1 MEGVETVDVSW
12 LHHSQKDHLSRCKS
26 ASSLVS
32 DKSIPD
38 GGGGATPP
46 PQQCDAEKKP
56 PQENHAP
63 SPPPVCTAPAPTTAS
78 VASQNEKEVNKVNEK
93 AVAVDAKPTGASP
106 ASQQQQQQQQK
117 SAPRPVGGRR
127 NSWIS
132 SLSSRFSS
140 GSTPPSQS
148 NMKAPP
154 STKATSPVSK
164 MDAHN
169 PFGAAYSPKDKEEE
183 RKDENSP
190 FASTSPKGP
199 SFLSNAFR
207 KLSSSAGG
215 SGKLATNGTI
225 CPRRVMNIDQDRD
238 RCKVAD
244 LNQAKLRRVAFCVDV
259 EIAGLSYRESDEEAP
274 AVNSKH
280 QIVPDLNGPKVKRSN
295 SKSKDKK
302 DKNENTPA
310 KSAQASVSVKE
321 GNAPEQAVNGKP
333 TGSTDTAAAES
344 TPNGESKEPTRKQEK
359 KKRSEE
365 ERRERRERRRRQ
377 AEANGTIPMQLTA
390 DGEEYG
396 IRTPASSTSRPKTQ
410 SHPTTDP
417 VRIYRRCCQLRET
430 PVLKRIVDEISKP
443 SSTLAESP
451 GTVAVLDLSNF
462 PMTSEDMATFCDW
475 LAVVP
480 VRKLILEE
488 CALTDDPVRSILA
501 ALLSTRT
508 VEHMWGKRKRGNKS
522 EVQSVEKEE
531 RFSVIEK
538 LSLKGNPKIGTEGWL
553 HICLFVHLSKSLKAI
568 DLSGIPLP
576 RVPIPITS
584 SGKLAVQPGNCTTA
598 STELT
603 AVFANALSQRYGGDH
618 LEELLL
624 SECDPT
630 IEDTQRICD
639 AATTVGLRRLGF
651 ANNGLSRESLEHV
664 VRYLKAGKCEG
675 LDLGGNPIRDHL
687 DLITSAV
694 SEVHPLYA
702 LSLADCSLTPTAVY
716 PLLQELACLPD
727 LRFVDFSHNPDLFT
741 VKPDALP
748 TFRRFLPKMPA
759 LKRIHLADVNL
770 SPDQTIALAE
780 VLPECPSLCHLNILE
795 NPLITALASATD
807 PATQEEACAVYA
819 SLMAAVRVSRTI
831 IAVDIEVPTAEN
843 NEVVKALASQIVAY
857 SLQNLEQ
864 GAMAV
869 ELSDSFDISATRSTV
884 HVPEILQHI
893 VGHGAGEEVVEED
906 DEPAPD
912 EDYVIGGTGVVKALG
927 VCLGNLDRSLPGD
940 QSGPPSGT
948 ATPRHRKSRS
958 FVTRKP
964 RDMSKNLLESARNIR
979 TRIQSA
985 LVREDR
991 AGNDNNY
998 RRLQF
1003 LDFTLQRM
1011 IQRFEDEYP
1020 ETRIVPQAIPYSFP
1034 ETSSQNSGEDGWGAP
1049 AGDGTPP
1056 NAANGDGEAAADDE
1070 DDHQYAV
1077 RLSRASSITSLHSR
1091 AMTHEE
1097 GHVHRLG
1104 QNLRRDFLSPS
1115 FDATDDD
1122 PSSLTFDESHIAALR
1137 DKLDRLHVEQMRSNF
1152 ESVNAAKTFK
1162 DLGTTVDELWAA
1174 QKQDSETFEKF
1185 RQSQIAA
1192 QFNSGKKRP
1201 SSPLP
1206 GSFQRTNQAP
1216 EPDRSP
1222 PC

>member
-12 LHHSQKDHLSRCKS
+12 LHHSHKDHLSRCKS
-26 ASSLVS
+26 VSSLVS

-38 GGGGATPP
+38 REATPP
-46 PQQCDAEKKP
+46 QLYDPEKKP
-56 PQENHAP
+56 LAVDDAP
-63 SPPPVCTAPAPTTAS
+63 VSSPNPSITPN
-78 VASQNEKEVNKVNEK
+78 VASPNEKEGKTNGK
-93 AVAVDAKPTGASP
+93 AVDAKQTGSSP
-106 ASQQQQQQQQK
+106 ASQK
-117 SAPRPVGGRR
+117 SAPRPISGRR

-132 SLSSRFSS
+132 SISSRFSS

-164 MDAHN
+164 LDTHN

-207 KLSSSAGG
+207 KLSSSASGG
-215 SGKLATNGTI
+215 SGKVATSGI
-225 CPRRVMNIDQDRD
+225 VCPRRVMNIDQDRD

-274 AVNSKH
+274 AVSSKRH
-280 QIVPDLNGPKVKRSN
+280 MAPELNGSKVKRSN

-302 DKNENTPA
+302 DKDKDETASAKPPQVATPVKDGNTQDQAANGIVSGSPDPA
-310 KSAQASVSVKE
+310 ASE
-321 GNAPEQAVNGKP
+321 P
-333 TGSTDTAAAES
+333 

-365 ERRERRERRRRQ
+365 ERKQRREKRRRQ

-396 IRTPASSTSRPKTQ
+396 VRTPASSTSRPKTQ

-462 PMTSEDMATFCDW
+462 PMTSEDTVTFCDW

-488 CALTDDPVRSILA
+488 CALADDSVRSILA

-508 VEHMWGKRKRGNKS
+508 VEHMWSKRKRGKNTES
-522 EVQSVEKEE
+522 QPSEKEE

-538 LSLKGNPKIGTEGWL
+538 LSLKDNPKISTEGWL

-576 RVPIPITS
+576 RAAIPIS
-584 SGKLAVQPGNCTTA
+584 ASGKLAVQPGSCTTT

-603 AVFANALSQRYGGDH
+603 AVFAKALAQRFGGDH

-624 SECDPT
+624 SECSPT

-639 AATTVGLRRLGF
+639 AATTVGLRRLGY
-651 ANNGLSRESLEHV
+651 ANNALSRESLEHV

-694 SEVHPLYA
+694 SDVHPLYA

-716 PLLQELACLPD
+716 PLLQKLACLPD
-727 LRFVDFSHNPDLFT
+727 LRFIDFSHNPDLFT

-770 SPDQTIALAE
+770 SPDQAIALAE

-795 NPLITALASATD
+795 NPLITALASATE
-807 PATQEEACAVYA
+807 PETQEEACAVYA
-819 SLMAAVRVSRTI
+819 SLMAAVQVSRTI
-831 IAVDIEVPTAEN
+831 IAVDIEVPTADN

-869 ELSDSFDISATRSTV
+869 ELSDSFDISVTRSTV

-893 VGHGAGEEVVEED
+893 VGHGVGEEAVEED

-940 QSGPPSGT
+940 YSGPPSGT

-958 FVTRKP
+958 LVTRKP

-991 AGNDNNY
+991 AGNDDNY

-1003 LDFTLQRM
+1003 LDLTLQRM

-1034 ETSSQNSGEDGWGAP
+1034 ETSSQNSGEDGWNVP
-1049 AGDGTPP
+1049 AGEGTSP
-1056 NAANGDGEAAADDE
+1056 NATNGDAEAAADEE
-1070 DDHQYAV
+1070 DDHYAV

-1115 FDATDDD
+1115 FDPTDDD
-1122 PSSLTFDESHIAALR
+1122 PSSLSFDESHIAALR
-1137 DKLDRLHVEQMRSNF
+1137 EKLDRLHMEQMQSNF
-1152 ESVNAAKTFK
+1152 ESVNAAKALK
-1162 DLGTTVDELWAA
+1162 DLGNTVDELWAA
-1174 QKQDSETFEKF
+1174 QKQDSEAFEKF

-1192 QFNSGKKRP
+1192 QINSGQRS
-1201 SSPLP
+1201 SSPPPDAP
-1206 GSFQRTNQAP
+1206 GRA
-1216 EPDRSP
+1216 
-1222 PC
+1222 